1 MGGNIRRLWR
11 RQAGSLG
18 SRVDGDSGPILQ
30 DRSGI
35 PIDPGTQTPGP
46 PPPKATYV
54 SFVLS
59 HCFRAGGL
67 DFEYDLVW
75 HRIVQEK
82 LATPPDK
89 VALRRYMPLKAPPPA
104 ALAGYAF
111 QIGSPVGLRPAGEPH
126 LMSSM
131 LVSNREPWVRK
142 PNTVG
147 VRSQSRWFQTQ
158 NRRLTNQTQS
168 RRFSNPRPSVVK

>member
-1 MGGNIRRLWR
+1 MFGRFGRKH
-11 RQAGSLG
+11 
-18 SRVDGDSGPILQ
+18 
-30 DRSGI
+30 
-35 PIDPGTQTPGP
+35 T

-54 SFVLS
+54 SFVLY

-168 RRFSNPRPSVVK
+168 RRFSNEGGPTSGGLLLALATREEVGGGCRRVGRVG